1 MNFLISENQLKVLV
15 SEGLKS
21 PFNNNMKELN
31 AFSHDLVN
39 RVKRRYGLN
48 LKLLLTWGT
57 SMGGLVLPLNNFIET
72 NNFNL
77 DEQQKALIL
86 LGVAAILYFDNKSV
100 IKKILPK
107 IKEENLENEFQ
118 TVLGKGFEL
127 RKAFLGFMQSLDTSI
142 KSFSE
147 ILSYA
152 FIIPIVMD
160 IFDAVRKV
168 DSIDVAA
175 ENISSRLVASGV
187 ILIGSELL
195 HSIIKSIIR
204 RFKKA

>member
-15 SEGLKS
+15 TESLKS

-100 IKKILPK
+100 TIKP
-107 IKEENLENEFQ
+107 F
-118 TVLGKGFEL
+118 F
-127 RKAFLGFMQSLDTSI
+127 
-142 KSFSE
+142 
-147 ILSYA
+147 
-152 FIIPIVMD
+152 
-160 IFDAVRKV
+160 
-168 DSIDVAA
+168 
-175 ENISSRLVASGV
+175 
-187 ILIGSELL
+187 
-195 HSIIKSIIR
+195 
-204 RFKKA
+204 